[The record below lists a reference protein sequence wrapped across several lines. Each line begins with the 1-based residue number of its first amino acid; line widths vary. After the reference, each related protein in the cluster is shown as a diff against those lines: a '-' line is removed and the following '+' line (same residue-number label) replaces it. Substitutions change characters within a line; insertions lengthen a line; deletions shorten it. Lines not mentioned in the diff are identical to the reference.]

1 MQGSKQPNEK
11 ALYLIKTSPYGGEQ
25 VVLHVTDKFKEGYLC
40 FDDTDRGHMIQGEI
54 TECGESSFSF
64 VDIKKNLWEFE
75 EVTIEMFRERVYRF
89 VVNGEEIAEKCKT
102 TEELWEY
109 YERCYPEG

>member
-1 MQGSKQPNEK
+1 MQRSKQPNEK
-11 ALYLIKTSPYGGEQ
+11 ALYLIKTSPYGGAQ

-54 TECGESSFSF
+54 KEYGETAFPF

-75 EVTIEMFRERVYRF
+75 EVMIDMFRERVYRF
-89 VVNGEEIAEKCKT
+89 VANGEEIAESCNT
-102 TEELWEY
+102 TDEFVDD
-109 YERCYPEG
+109 

>member
-1 MQGSKQPNEK
+1 
-11 ALYLIKTSPYGGEQ
+11 
-25 VVLHVTDKFKEGYLC
+25 
-40 FDDTDRGHMIQGEI
+40 MIQGEI

-75 EVTIEMFRERVYRF
+75 EVTIEMFRESVYRF
-89 VVNGEEIAEKCKT
+89 VVNGEEIAERCNT

-109 YERCYPEG
+109 YNQCYPS

>member
-1 MQGSKQPNEK
+1 MQRSKQPDEK
-11 ALYLIKTSPYGGEQ
+11 ALYRIKTSPYGGEQ
-25 VVLHVTDKFKEGYLC
+25 VVLHVTDKFKKGYLC

-54 TECGESSFSF
+54 TECGENLFSF
-64 VDIKKNLWEFE
+64 VDVNKNLWEFE

-109 YERCYPEG
+109 YERCYPEW